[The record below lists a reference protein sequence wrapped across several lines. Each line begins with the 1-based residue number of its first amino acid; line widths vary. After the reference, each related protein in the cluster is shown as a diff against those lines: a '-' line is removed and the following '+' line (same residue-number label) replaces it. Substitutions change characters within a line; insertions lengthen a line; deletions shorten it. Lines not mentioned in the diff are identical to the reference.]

1 MYDSLVFSVRGH
13 LPRKLVG
20 QRGGAVQK
28 LKALGVAPQ
37 RVVCLAHRG
46 GAWQLIEDGVQVHRA
61 WHLGRPWHEAAAA
74 HLDGALIMELAPR
87 VKVVVDARTT
97 ADGGGGLG
105 ESYDLGIGLGPG

>member
-28 LKALGVAPQ
+28 LQALGVAPQ

-61 WHLGRPWHEAAAA
+61 GHLGGPRHEAAAA

-87 VKVVVDARTT
+87 VKVVVDARPT